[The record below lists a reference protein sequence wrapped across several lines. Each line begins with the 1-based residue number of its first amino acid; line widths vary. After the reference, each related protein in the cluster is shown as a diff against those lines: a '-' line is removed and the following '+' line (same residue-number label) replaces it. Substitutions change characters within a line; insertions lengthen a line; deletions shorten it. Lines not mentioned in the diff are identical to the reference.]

1 MFDYFSSNLD
11 FLSFSPEGGAEI
23 KGCRRELITMILCY
37 SQTLVAASSDQ
48 TRKRGNSYSEHTLS
62 RGHGH
67 EIDQL
72 AKGKG
77 NQEGGIA
84 HSWTHQPCTILAVE
98 RDPVLLLVNGI
109 IGWAAASISSRAK
122 FYQRVGPIKHLL
134 PSFHQIESSTQTALS
149 PDIPL
154 SRRRRRRRRVAN
166 FLPRPT
172 TALVK
177 GRSSFIKGHCWR
189 HPISTSSQLAP
200 PSDLFYRRAT
210 VDPAWAPI
218 SLIALKLLSN
228 EGIENY
234 SGEYLCPDLDIN

>member
-1 MFDYFSSNLD
+1 MKLTSW
-11 FLSFSPEGGAEI
+11 G
-23 KGCRRELITMILCY
+23 
-37 SQTLVAASSDQ
+37 
-48 TRKRGNSYSEHTLS
+48 
-62 RGHGH
+62 
-67 EIDQL
+67 
-72 AKGKG
+72 KGKG

-98 RDPVLLLVNGI
+98 RDPTLLLVNGI
-109 IGWAAASISSRAK
+109 IGWAATAGRPFPPEQSSISGLAPSNIYCPRFIRLSRQLK
-122 FYQRVGPIKHLL
+122 QLYRLTF
-134 PSFHQIESSTQTALS
+134 
-149 PDIPL
+149 L
-154 SRRRRRRRRVAN
+154 SRRRPRRRRVAN

-200 PSDLFYRRAT
+200 PSDLFYRHTT

>member
-11 FLSFSPEGGAEI
+11 FLSFSPEEGGAEI

-98 RDPVLLLVNGI
+98 RDPALLLVNGI
-109 IGWAAASISSRAK
+109 IGWAATAGRPFPPEQSSISGLAPSNIYCPRFIRLSRQLK
-122 FYQRVGPIKHLL
+122 QLYRLTF
-134 PSFHQIESSTQTALS
+134 LS
-149 PDIPL
+149 PDVVAGGGVWLIFFLDQPPL
-154 SRRRRRRRRVAN
+154 WS
-166 FLPRPT
+166 
-172 TALVK
+172 K
-177 GRSSFIKGHCWR
+177 GGAASLKAIVDVTPS
-189 HPISTSSQLAP
+189 P
-200 PSDLFYRRAT
+200 PAAS
-210 VDPAWAPI
+210 
-218 SLIALKLLSN
+218 
-228 EGIENY
+228 
-234 SGEYLCPDLDIN
+234 